1 MPIDRAI
8 ANITILLDK
17 QGSTTLAD
25 PLTDG
30 SLREMYEMLLDAASD
45 HIFLVTTD
53 ARLVYANIATI
64 DAIAAGSG
72 ITRQRTEIIG
82 QNMRELGYPESFLS
96 EFLKNLERAAGGEIV
111 AAETTFPSSSGISR
125 SYEYTLSPVF
135 SEDGTI
141 LVVVGVTRDVDVRK
155 ITNRERQELLEAEQR
170 ARKEAETAV
179 RVRDDFLSSAAHDL
193 KTPLTAAQGR
203 VQLLMR
209 QIGRGDTPD
218 IMKITTQANA
228 IQAAITQMALQIG
241 ELQDIAFLQI
251 GRPLELA
258 EETTDLAALVRRAA
272 ERNARDDRFYE
283 LVELEFAQEPIIAT
297 FDRIRIERVLD
308 NLLSN
313 AFKYSGTQKTITV
326 RAWIEDAA
334 DPPRC
339 CVSVTDNGIGIPKD
353 DLPLI
358 FERFHRASNVEG
370 RTGIGLGLSGARK
383 IARQHGGDIDVAS
396 VQGVGSTVTL
406 WLPIAGVKVDLV

>member
-8 ANITILLDK
+8 ANITILLDE
-17 QGSTTLAD
+17 QGQNALAV
-25 PLTDG
+25 PPTDG
-30 SLREMYEMLLDAASD
+30 SLRQMYEMLLDAASD

-53 ARLVYANIATI
+53 ARLIYANDATI
-64 DAIAAGSG
+64 NAIGAATGT
-72 ITRQRTEIIG
+72 IRQRTEILG
-82 QNMRELGYPESFLS
+82 RNMRDLGYPESFLS
-96 EFLKNLERAAGGEIV
+96 SFLVNLAV
-111 AAETTFPSSSGISR
+111 AAHGERMSAEVLFPASAGTMR

-135 SEDGTI
+135 NADGVI
-141 LVVVGVTRDVDVRK
+141 LVVVGVTRDIEDRK
-155 ITNRERQELLEAEQR
+155 VTNRERQELLEAEQR
-170 ARKEAETAV
+170 ARFEAETAV
-179 RVRDDFLSSAAHDL
+179 RIRDDFLSSAAHDL

-209 QIGRGDTPD
+209 QIGRDDTPD
-218 IMKITTQANA
+218 ITKIATQANA

-251 GRPLELA
+251 GRPLELV
-258 EETTDLAALVRRAA
+258 EETTDLAAIVRRAA
-272 ERNARDDRFYE
+272 ERNAGDDRFYE
-283 LVELEFAQEPIIAT
+283 LVELEFTQEPIVAT

-313 AFKYSGTQKTITV
+313 AFKYTGARKTITV

-383 IARQHGGDIDVAS
+383 IVRQHGGDIDVAS

-406 WLPIAGVKVDLV
+406 WLPIAGIEVDPI